1 MNPINAFSNLLK
13 HSVTL
18 SQSRNDLSLKENQI
32 VQGRVLKLFP
42 DQKALIQLGQSKLV
56 AQLETSISTNENY
69 WFRVGGSLKQGISL
83 KMLKQVEYDKNSK
96 QEAARDLVQLFHQKP
111 SKENI
116 LLAKQL
122 LKKELPI
129 TSQQFSAAIEV
140 IKHTNKQA
148 IPETIKAIQYAI
160 KENFPISQ
168 GIIRALVQAQTD
180 IPLTNQINSLI
191 DSLQNLEGN
200 SPNISHLTQS
210 LVKLKQ
216 YPVNNLI
223 EKVINFIGNPELHR
237 DLTNNEQRT
246 LAQLNIK
253 LQDVQV
259 LNQVKG
265 EIVNLLD
272 TSVQV
277 TKQSVI
283 QNLNGYVNLPKLLS
297 EFESD
302 FINKIATEMTSS
314 ITKDEVLTNLL
325 SLEKQLGHVKL
336 FSQVM
341 IGSEDKNNI
350 QSLKELLIIA
360 SKEVDFPVL
369 KEQMENLVQRLHGH
383 SLLTQDH
390 GPTQQIFTQI
400 PLYFL
405 GHQSDLTIQ
414 WEGKKQK
421 DGSIDPS
428 FCRIFFYLQLPKL
441 ADTMIDVQ
449 IQNRVM
455 SISITNDHSDLKEFV
470 LRKTDL
476 LKQSLAEMNY
486 QLTSV
491 SVKPFELTNKSDKP
505 IKLLTNSQGNLSYTG
520 VDLWI

>member
-13 HSVTL
+13 HSFTL
-18 SQSRNDLSLKENQI
+18 SQSENKLSLQENQI
-32 VQGRVLKLFP
+32 VQGRVVKLFP

-56 AQLETSISTNENY
+56 AQLETSISINENY
-69 WFRVGGSLKQGISL
+69 WFRVGGSMKQGISL

-96 QEAARDLVQLFHQKP
+96 QEAAKDLVQLFHQKP

-122 LKKELPI
+122 LKEELPI

-148 IPETIKAIQYAI
+148 IPETIQAIQYAI

-191 DSLQNLEGN
+191 DSLQNVEGD
-200 SPNISHLTQS
+200 SPNILHLTKS
-210 LVKLKQ
+210 LINLKQ

-237 DLTNNEQRT
+237 DLTNNEQRI

-253 LQDVQV
+253 LQDEQI

-265 EIVNLLD
+265 EIINLLD
-272 TSVQV
+272 TSEQV
-277 TKQSVI
+277 TKQSV

-297 EFESD
+297 EIESD

-314 ITKDEVLTNLL
+314 FTKDEVLTNFL

-341 IGSEDKNNI
+341 NGSEDKNNI

-360 SKEVDFPVL
+360 SKEVDLPVL
-369 KEQMENLVQRLHGH
+369 KEQMEHLVQRLHGH

-400 PLYFL
+400 PLFFL
-405 GHQSDLTIQ
+405 DHQSDLTIQ

-441 ADTMIDVQ
+441 ADVMIDVQ
-449 IQNRVM
+449 IQNRIM
-455 SISITNDHSDLKEFV
+455 TISITNDHKDLKEFV

-491 SVKPFELTNKSDKP
+491 TVKPIELTVKSDKP
-505 IKLLTNSQGNLSYTG
+505 LKLLTNNQGNLSYTG